1 MSSYCYGNIYHMF
14 ILMFRIAAVCDF
26 LFYCRYVTQGLVKS
40 RCNDVYWE
48 IMERRRGMALARMGF
63 TA

>member
-1 MSSYCYGNIYHMF
+1 MYYSHHF
-14 ILMFRIAAVCDF
+14 LFRIAAVCDF